1 MIKCLI
7 IDDEPLAIELLE
19 SHLKKIES
27 LQLVGTARNAME
39 AHKLLQQQQIDLLFL
54 DIQMPHLSGIELM
67 RSLSVKPKVIFTTA
81 FREFAIE
88 GFELEAVDYILKPI
102 TFERFF
108 RAVDRVLRTHTP
120 NNIEHTI
127 MIKSDGLNRKIK
139 TDDIIFI
146 ESQGNDLKIY
156 LNDTTYLTKGTLIDF
171 TDLLSKMGF
180 VRIHRS
186 FLFNPTY
193 VTGYSTSEIILGPYA
208 IPVGRNYK
216 QEFDAFMAHYSK
228 TTL

>member
-7 IDDEPLAIELLE
+7 VDDEPLAIELLE

-39 AHKLLQQQQIDLLFL
+39 AHKLLQKQPVDLLFL
-54 DIQMPHLSGIELM
+54 DIQMPHLSGIDLM

-108 RAVDRVLRTHTP
+108 RAVDRVVRTHTHK
-120 NNIEHTI
+120 NIENTI
-127 MIKSDGLNRKIK
+127 MIKSDGLHRKIR

-156 LNDTTYLTKGTLIDF
+156 SNDATYLTKGTLTDF
-171 TDLLSKMGF
+171 AALLSKVGF

-186 FLFNPTY
+186 FLFNPSY
-193 VTGYSTSEIILGPYA
+193 VTGYSTSEIILGPYS

-216 QEFDAFMAHYSK
+216 QEFDAFTAHYSK